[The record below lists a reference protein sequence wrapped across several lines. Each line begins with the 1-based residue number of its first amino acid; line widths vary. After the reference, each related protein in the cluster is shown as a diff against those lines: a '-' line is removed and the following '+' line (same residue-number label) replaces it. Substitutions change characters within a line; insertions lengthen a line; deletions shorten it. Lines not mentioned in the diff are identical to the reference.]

1 VGFSNIK
8 NFCIELRNVKL
19 AMNKET
25 INETI
30 NDETRKLVGYIM
42 PILESMEANDLQK
55 SSVKKILYTFKN
67 NLCQMLINEMSN
79 EKSNQD

>member
-1 VGFSNIK
+1 MS
-8 NFCIELRNVKL
+8 KL

-25 INETI
+25 LNETI

-42 PILESMEANDLQK
+42 PILESMQANDLQK

-79 EKSNQD
+79 DKNSNQ

>member
-1 VGFSNIK
+1 
-8 NFCIELRNVKL
+8 
-19 AMNKET
+19 MNKE
-25 INETI
+25 ILNETI

-42 PILESMEANDLQK
+42 PILESMQANDLQK

-79 EKSNQD
+79 DKSNQ